1 MFVKWGDGAVQHG
14 DAGGD
19 QDARQPMERL
29 GGRGQLQVEQKKPV
43 WMKRQ
48 GKIQVEQKKL
58 SDWKGKEEYKLE
70 EQKKSGKNYKSV
82 P

>member
-29 GGRGQLQVEQKKPV
+29 GGRGQLQVEQKN
-43 WMKRQ
+43 
-48 GKIQVEQKKL
+48 L
-58 SDWKGKEEYKLE
+58 SDWKGKEKYRLE
-70 EQKKSGKNYKSV
+70 EQKNI
-82 P
+82 